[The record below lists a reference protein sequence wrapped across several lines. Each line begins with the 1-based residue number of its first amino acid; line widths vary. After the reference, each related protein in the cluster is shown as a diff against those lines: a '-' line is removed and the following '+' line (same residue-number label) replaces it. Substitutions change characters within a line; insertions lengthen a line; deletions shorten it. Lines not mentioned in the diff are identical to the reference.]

1 LHFELVLC
9 QPLFPGESGVDQ
21 LVEIIKVTKKTL
33 IPCME
38 KTEKDFFLKWPS
50 WVLKDVITYIT
61 HDLLREGDLY

>member
-1 LHFELVLC
+1 M
-9 QPLFPGESGVDQ
+9 
-21 LVEIIKVTKKTL
+21 VEIIKVTKKTL